1 MSSPARSPCLR
12 SPFPK
17 SLSTRPALDSRSP
30 FPKTRLLLTNLA
42 RKVRS
47 ASLAA
52 NSMENAGVE
61 AVAVHV
67 AEVDVVP
74 VEADPA
80 IMKMTMSARLVA
92 DTKTKRRNTT
102 ARLAVDL
109 EEGEAAPRETEEV
122 EVKDVEIA
130 ARDVVTEESDEVN
143 AVESEEV
150 SVESDAGED
159 VETTKKTALPEEAI
173 DVEEDAGH
181 LNNSNLFLITPTE

>member
-1 MSSPARSPCLR
+1 MR

-17 SLSTRPALDSRSP
+17 SLSIRPALDSRSP

-61 AVAVHV
+61 AVVVHV
-67 AEVDVVP
+67 AEVGAVL

-80 IMKMTMSARLVA
+80 TMRMTMNARRVA

-109 EEGEAAPRETEEV
+109 EEGEAAQKETEEA
-122 EVKDVEIA
+122 EVKDVEIE
-130 ARDVVTEESDEVN
+130 ARDVATEENDAVN
-143 AVESEEV
+143 A
-150 SVESDAGED
+150 VESDAGED
-159 VETTKKTALPEEAI
+159 VETTKKTVLLEEAI
-173 DVEEDAGH
+173 DAEEDAGQ